1 MWAYLSR
8 SRPLTLMSWRL
19 SASAPGCEARLPLV
33 PVWVLGEWRLG
44 PGLLLAG
51 GGAIEAREAPGDGEE
66 ADPDQSLEPELEL
79 EPLTLPTPET
89 RLSETISRGD
99 SFSLVASLDS
109 LLDSL

>member
-79 EPLTLPTPET
+79 EFHSLNRIIATTLLPWWLHFFQYVFFP
-89 RLSETISRGD
+89 
-99 SFSLVASLDS
+99 
-109 LLDSL
+109 